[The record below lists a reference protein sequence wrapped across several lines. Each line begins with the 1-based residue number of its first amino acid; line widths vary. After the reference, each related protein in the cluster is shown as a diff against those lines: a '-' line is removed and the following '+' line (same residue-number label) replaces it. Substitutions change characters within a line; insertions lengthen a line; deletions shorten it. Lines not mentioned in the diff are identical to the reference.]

1 MNLFDVLYIFLY
13 YKTVTVMW
21 SDIELETV
29 KQVTSM
35 NKSFEIGCPA
45 QVDKKFDKARYTC

>member
-1 MNLFDVLYIFLY
+1 
-13 YKTVTVMW
+13 MW